1 MPGPC
6 PSPRPSLRALA
17 ADLLG
22 EDPEAAL
29 DDRPTVAEALR
40 RCPAG
45 QVMAARDGADE
56 VAVCVL
62 EDGRR
67 FVLPDA
73 CPHGHARLSDG
84 FVEAGRLVCSRHG
97 WEFDPATGLRIR
109 SPLAPVDAGRADS
122 PAAIHAAPGAPAGAP
137 GHP

>member
-1 MPGPC
+1 MPAVR

-17 ADLLG
+17 SDLLG
-22 EDPEAAL
+22 EDLDAPA

-40 RCPAG
+40 RCPSG
-45 QVMAARDGADE
+45 QVMAARDGARE

-73 CPHGHARLSDG
+73 CPHGQARLSDG

-97 WEFDPATGLRIR
+97 WEFDPATGRR
-109 SPLAPVDAGRADS
+109 VRPGQAPMDAGRAECPGPPHAGPRS
-122 PAAIHAAPGAPAGAP
+122 AARAPGPA
-137 GHP
+137 

>member
-6 PSPRPSLRALA
+6 PSLRALA

-22 EDPEAAL
+22 EDPDAPA

-45 QVMAARDGADE
+45 QVMAARDGSDE
-56 VAVCVL
+56 VVVCVL

-73 CPHGHARLSDG
+73 CPHGQARLSVG

-97 WEFDPATGLRIR
+97 WEFDPATGRR
-109 SPLAPVDAGRADS
+109 VRPGLAPVDGGRTDC
-122 PAAIHAAPGAPAGAP
+122 PGASHGAPRPCAGASGP
-137 GHP
+137 P